1 MEPITIISLGLSIL
15 CLIGALLFSI
25 LKEKGAIL
33 VSGFDSIPESQKDKY
48 DKKKISLDM
57 RNSLLLWG
65 IILLVG
71 TILSQSIH
79 EYFGVGAIGIFFL
92 LVINSIGTFDKY
104 KK

>member
-1 MEPITIISLGLSIL
+1 MEPITIISLGLAIL
-15 CLIGALLFSI
+15 CLSGALLFFI

-33 VSGFDSIPESQKDKY
+33 VSGFDSIPENQKDKY

-57 RNSLLLWG
+57 RNTLLLWG
-65 IILLVG
+65 IILLLG

-79 EYFGVGAIGIFFL
+79 EYFGVD
-92 LVINSIGTFDKY
+92 VIGTFDKY